1 MAGRKEPAGRCHA
14 QAQPRYMVRDMS
26 PNTLH
31 ESAFHVLIA
40 LARRPQHGYTLIED
54 VARLSEGRV
63 RLRTGTVYSI
73 LDRLKEACLIE
84 VDREEIVSSR
94 LRRYYRLT
102 DAGAAMLSAEC
113 EALRRRVN
121 VADRSLRPW
130 QQA

>member
-1 MAGRKEPAGRCHA
+1 MAGSQSAGWCHA
-14 QAQPRYMVRDMS
+14 EKQPRYMVRGMS

-31 ESAFHVLIA
+31 EGAFHVLTA

-63 RLRTGTVYSI
+63 QLRTGTVYSI